1 MSFGHPLLL
10 IALLAIPASAAL
22 VAWASRRR
30 RHALATLAE
39 PHLIDGLLAGI
50 SGAGR
55 RWRLGLWAV
64 AVAFLVLAMAR
75 PQWGEREVLVE
86 QEGVQIMVALD
97 VSASMLA
104 QDVKPDRLARAKLE
118 MIDLMDRLD
127 GDEVGLVLF
136 SGAAFVQLPLT
147 SDYLT
152 ARRFLDA
159 ASTESIS
166 RPGTVIGLAIQ
177 MASTA
182 FDMEREGAKVILLMT
197 DGEDSETDPVAAARE
212 AANQGITIF
221 AVGFGSSDGHPVPEL
236 DRYGNVVGQK
246 TDSRGNQVLSRLDE
260 ATLRDVAEAG
270 GGSYLGPGGAAP
282 AIASEIDAL
291 QAASLESRVETQHI
305 ERFQIFLAI
314 AVLALIAA
322 ELIPESTLGRT
333 PRAVRN
339 WVRRLN

>member
-10 IALLAIPASAAL
+10 TALLVVPAAAVL
-22 VAWASRRR
+22 VAYATGRRR
-30 RHALATLAE
+30 RALGMLAE
-39 PHLIDGLLAGI
+39 PHLIDGLLAGV

-55 RWRLGLWAV
+55 RWRLGLWAL

-104 QDVKPDRLARAKLE
+104 QDVRPDRLSRAKLE
-118 MIDLMDRLD
+118 LIDLMDRLD

-159 ASTESIS
+159 ANTESIS
-166 RPGTVIGLAIQ
+166 RPGTVIGLAIE

-182 FDMEREGAKVILLMT
+182 FDAEREGAKVILLMT

-212 AANQGITIF
+212 AANQGVTIF
-221 AVGFGSSDGHPVPEL
+221 AVGFGSPDGHPVPEL
-236 DRYGNVVGQK
+236 DRYGNVVGLK

-260 ATLRDVAEAG
+260 ATLREVAEAG

-282 AIASEIDAL
+282 TIAAEIDAL
-291 QAASLESRVETQHI
+291 QAARLESRVETQHI

-333 PRAVRN
+333 PLTVRN
-339 WVRRLN
+339 WLRL

>member
-10 IALLAIPASAAL
+10 TALLVVPAAAVL
-22 VAWASRRR
+22 VVWATGRRR
-30 RHALATLAE
+30 RALGMLAE
-39 PHLIDGLLAGI
+39 PHLIDGLLAGV
-50 SGAGR
+50 SVAGR
-55 RWRLGLWAV
+55 RWRLGLWVV

-104 QDVKPDRLARAKLE
+104 QDVRPDRLSRAKLE
-118 MIDLMDRLD
+118 LIDLMDRLD

-159 ASTESIS
+159 ANTESIS
-166 RPGTVIGLAIQ
+166 RPGTVIGLAIE
-177 MASTA
+177 MATTA
-182 FDMEREGAKVILLMT
+182 FDAEREGAKVILLMT

-212 AANQGITIF
+212 AANQGVTIF
-221 AVGFGSSDGHPVPEL
+221 AVGFGSPDGHPVPEL
-236 DRYGNVVGQK
+236 DRYGNVVGLK

-260 ATLRDVAEAG
+260 ATLREVAEAG
-270 GGSYLGPGGAAP
+270 GGGYLGPGGAAP
-282 AIASEIDAL
+282 TIAAEIDAL
-291 QAASLESRVETQHI
+291 QAARLESRVETQHV

-314 AVLALIAA
+314 AVLALIVA
-322 ELIPESTLGRT
+322 ELIPESTLGGT

-339 WVRRLN
+339 WLSR

>member
-10 IALLAIPASAAL
+10 IALLAVPAAAVL
-22 VAWASRRR
+22 VAWAAGRRR
-30 RHALATLAE
+30 RELGALAE
-39 PHLIDGLLAGI
+39 PHLIDGMLTGI

-64 AVAFLVLAMAR
+64 AVAFLVLALAR
-75 PQWGEREVLVE
+75 PQWGEREVVVE
-86 QEGVQIMVALD
+86 QEGVQVMVALD

-104 QDVKPDRLARAKLE
+104 QDVRPDRLSRAKLE
-118 MIDLMDRLD
+118 LIDLMDRLD

-136 SGAAFVQLPLT
+136 AGAAFVQLPLT

-166 RPGTVIGLAIQ
+166 RPGTVIGLAIR
-177 MASTA
+177 MASAA
-182 FDMEREGAKVILLMT
+182 FDQEREGAKVILLMT

-212 AANQGITIF
+212 AANQGATIF
-221 AVGFGSSDGHPVPEL
+221 TVGFGSPDGHPVPEL
-236 DRYGNVVGQK
+236 DRYGNVVGLK
-246 TDSRGNQVLSRLDE
+246 TDSGGNQVLSRLDE

-270 GGSYLGPGGAAP
+270 GGSYLGLSGAAP
-282 AIASEIDAL
+282 TMAAEIDAL
-291 QAASLESRVETQHI
+291 QAARLESRVETQRI

-314 AVLALIAA
+314 AVLALIVA
-322 ELIPESTLGRT
+322 ELIPESTLGGT

-339 WVRRLN
+339 WLRL

>member
-1 MSFGHPLLL
+1 MSFGHPHLL
-10 IALLAIPASAAL
+10 IALLVVPAAAVL
-22 VAWASRRR
+22 VVWATGRRR
-30 RHALATLAE
+30 RALGMLAE
-39 PHLIDGLLAGI
+39 PHLIDGLLAGV

-104 QDVKPDRLARAKLE
+104 QDVRPDRLSRAKLE
-118 MIDLMDRLD
+118 LIDLMDRLD

-159 ASTESIS
+159 ANTESIS
-166 RPGTVIGLAIQ
+166 RPGTVIGLAIE

-182 FDMEREGAKVILLMT
+182 FDTEREGAKVILLMT

-212 AANQGITIF
+212 AANQGVTIF
-221 AVGFGSSDGHPVPEL
+221 AVGFGSPDGHPVPEL
-236 DRYGNVVGQK
+236 DRYGNVVGLK
-246 TDSRGNQVLSRLDE
+246 TDSRGSQVLSRLDE
-260 ATLRDVAEAG
+260 ATLSEVAEAG

-282 AIASEIDAL
+282 TIAAEINAL
-291 QAASLESRVETQHI
+291 QAARLESRVETQHV

-322 ELIPESTLGRT
+322 ELIPESTLGGT

-339 WVRRLN
+339 WLRR